1 LPACR
6 DAWQRH
12 GDVTGAMLSFARPSR
27 YAAPA
32 IEGVRDRNIEGAVGS
47 GSGGNNPPAD

>member
-1 LPACR
+1 
-6 DAWQRH
+6 
-12 GDVTGAMLSFARPSR
+12 MLSFARPSR

-32 IEGVRDRNIEGAVGS
+32 IEGVRDRNIDYAVGS